1 MMTRTSNMTYRHPTA
16 RAGFSLIEVVISTL
30 ITGILLV
37 ASLQTLGAALRASQS
52 TSHQGQA
59 TLLAG
64 DLMAE
69 ILGTGYVESDDDAT
83 FGPESDEQDG
93 TRVGFDDVDDY
104 DDWSAS
110 PPQTKA
116 GKQFDYRQSW
126 QREVTVTHV
135 DPNDPSQPLSDE
147 DDQGIKLIT
156 VSVSYKGKLLVQ
168 LQAVQTM
175 AWLEMIPRPGNSVT
189 TGGKPLL
196 NRPPNA
202 VAAAAPLATAT
213 YTSVTFD
220 ASASV
225 DPDGDSLTYLWDFGD
240 GVTSTNEVA
249 SHYYSF
255 SGVYVVTLVVSDG
268 RGGEAVDTLKITV
281 Q

>member
-1 MMTRTSNMTYRHPTA
+1 MT
-16 RAGFSLIEVVISTL
+16 RAGFSLIEVVVSTL

-37 ASLQTLGAALRASQS
+37 VSLQTLGAALRASQS
-52 TSHQGQA
+52 TSRQGQA

-69 ILGTGYVESDDDAT
+69 ILGTGYVESDDDGDDAT
-83 FGPESDEQDG
+83 FGPESDELDG

-104 DDWSAS
+104 DGWNAS

-116 GKQFDYRQSW
+116 GKPFDYRASW

-135 DPNDPSQPLSDE
+135 DPNDPSQPLSDA

-156 VSVSYKGKLLVQ
+156 VSISYQDKLLVE

-213 YTSVTFD
+213 FTSVTFD
-220 ASASV
+220 ASESD
-225 DPDGDSLTYLWDFGD
+225 DPDGDSLTYLWNFGD
-240 GVTSTNEVA
+240 GVTSTSKVA
-249 SHYYSF
+249 SHSYSF
-255 SGVYVVTLVVSDG
+255 PGIRVVTLVVSDG
-268 RGGEAVDTLKITV
+268 RGGEAVDTVKITV